1 MKVAVANA
9 FPDDNKGG
17 AAVTAAT
24 VDAIR
29 DAFGDCEV
37 GLIAVR
43 DGDLAHRFRHTRAR
57 HRSVRVLPPPLP
69 VGARLFAGAQTV
81 LKSLIHLWRRP
92 NLEMP
97 PAFQYLLTADLVV
110 SKGGHYFVEQSTLRG
125 LFGLW
130 MTAYPMAFA
139 ARHGTPTVI
148 SGATVGP
155 LQGRGSKLVNGFV
168 LRRMDLVMVRD
179 PASRTECLAL
189 GLDGSKVVTL
199 CDSAFYLRPP
209 GDDARRRTLER
220 LGLDGVRF
228 AAVTV
233 RDMPRGQRDRLYEQ
247 LWSVLQA
254 MVGDGLIDRVVVI
267 VQVGRPEDAGR
278 TARRDGRIQEGSD
291 LACSRD
297 FVARFAEHEAMLMS
311 EDLSPEELVGVYAG
325 ASFTIAC
332 RLHSAI
338 LSLLGSTPSFPVAVV
353 PKVVNVFDGL
363 GLGHHVVTF
372 PNFSTV
378 EVRQRIEAIAGAEE
392 TRDEMARI
400 VRSQRERLARLPE
413 LLRATAGQGRG
424 DRLRRRGRGRTS
436 ADGVG

>member
-9 FPDDNKGG
+9 FPDDNRGG

-37 GLIAVR
+37 ALIAVR
-43 DGDLAHRFRHTRAR
+43 NGDLARRFRHTRGR
-57 HRSVRVLPPPLP
+57 HRSVHVLPPPLP
-69 VGARLFAGAQTV
+69 VGPGPFAGAQTV
-81 LKSLIHLWRRP
+81 LKSLIHLWGRP
-92 NLEMP
+92 NSEMP
-97 PAFQYLLTADLVV
+97 PAFEYLLAADLVL
-110 SKGGHYFVEQSTLRG
+110 SKGGHYFIEQPTFRG

-130 MTAYPMAFA
+130 ITAFPMAFA
-139 ARHGTPTVI
+139 ARHGIPTVI

-155 LQGRGSKLVNGFV
+155 FQRRRSKVVNGFV

-179 PASRTECLAL
+179 PASRTHCLAL
-189 GLDGSKVVTL
+189 GVDGSRVVTL

-209 GDDARRRTLER
+209 GDDARKETLER

-233 RDMPRGQRDRLYEQ
+233 RDMSRGQRDRLYEQ
-247 LWSVLQA
+247 LWSVLQTMIRDA
-254 MVGDGLIDRVVVI
+254 LIDRVVVI
-267 VQVGRPEDAGR
+267 VQVGRPEDFGR
-278 TARRDGRIQEGSD
+278 RAQGDGRIQEGSD
-291 LACSRD
+291 FACSRD
-297 FVARFAEHEAMLMS
+297 FVARFAEGQAMLMS
-311 EDLSPEELVGVYAG
+311 EDLSPEELVGLYAG
-325 ASFTIAC
+325 ASFTVAC

-353 PKVVNVFDGL
+353 PKMVNVFDGL

-392 TRDEMARI
+392 TRDEMTRI